1 MKEQSLDIGI
11 TKSFAATRVKN
22 KTPWSIVW
30 RRLGGATIDWVLC
43 GIVSY
48 SLLFP
53 LFYYLFEFLGN
64 YLVMWGIPFAILF
77 MFKDILVRGRSIGK
91 RILAL
96 KIVSM
101 RDPAEKISILRHLLR
116 NISVLITPVEI
127 LMLLIFRNRI
137 GDILAGTTVVD
148 DGENSGW

>member
-1 MKEQSLDIGI
+1 MKEQSHDIGI
-11 TKSFAATRVKN
+11 TKSFATTRAKN
-22 KTPWSIVW
+22 KTSWSIVW
-30 RRLGGATIDWVLC
+30 RRIGGAAIDWVLC
-43 GIVSY
+43 SIVSTT
-48 SLLFP
+48 LLYP
-53 LFYYLFEFLGN
+53 PFYYLFEFIGY
-64 YLVMWGIPFAILF
+64 YLVIWGIPFVILF
-77 MFKDILVRGRSIGK
+77 MFKDILARGRSIGK

-101 RDPAEKISILRHLLR
+101 RDPAEKTSIFRHLLR

-137 GDILAGTTVVD
+137 GDILASTTVVD